1 MTELEKRQ
9 QQWLADIKAS
19 FTAQGLDGFESPKA
33 SPVLPNLNVPKQV
46 SPMGL
51 GGGNYQNQPEYVQ
64 GSNEG
69 RATSTANA
77 IRYGAP
83 IAASILAA
91 PAAGVGLAA
100 RGVGMAAR
108 AGIRSLG
115 GAGGETAAQGMEISS
130 GTRDKLAPG
139 AIAGAGIATG
149 LGIAKGAVSAPLTAA
164 LGNSTAEFTRQLVD
178 EDKMDVVKLV
188 LAGGL
193 GLAGGGLSRA
203 LSKTQLTQLDDLRSG
218 WLKTFKPLRD
228 KGMTV
233 NPSTFDRGGML
244 KHFTTNEKINVASAT
259 KNQAISNSLTR
270 EELGLPASHKPFAR
284 TPPRLDGNRQ
294 VMKADGKTPVRGEL
308 DEQLFKVQEP
318 YRDISGLGKEYEKA
332 QQAVLNGAGTPAQ
345 NSMIATIPA
354 KKLEVVTGAGNNV
367 KELRSVRIERGKAFK
382 EMKAGSMTAEAK
394 IDAANV
400 AEKKLEALIDEAAEL
415 MGKPKLLSQLI
426 DARKQSSKIYNVQD
440 AVHPASG
447 NVDIEEL
454 MRASERGVPLTGRL
468 RQLADFATIFGENSK
483 VLRNIRTPEASSGYL
498 QRQAIG
504 GTKMAA
510 PAAAAAVSDNPAA
523 RALMSESAQNK
534 VFRPNVEINPTA
546 LSRAARV
553 GAQNAGRDQQ
563 IMADMIRQ
571 RQEQGR

>member
-1 MTELEKRQ
+1 MTDLEKKQ
-9 QQWLADIKAS
+9 QQWLADIEAS

-33 SPVLPNLNVPKQV
+33 SPVLPNLNVPKRL
-46 SPMGL
+46 SPYGL
-51 GGGNYQNQPEYVQ
+51 SGGSYQNQPEYVQ

-284 TPPRLDGNRQ
+284 TPPRLDGNRP
-294 VMKADGKTPVRGEL
+294 VVDANGKEVRGEL
-308 DEQLFKVQEP
+308 DALLFKTQKP
-318 YRDISGLGKEYEKA
+318 YRDIGTFSAQYSKA
-332 QQAVLNGAGTPAQ
+332 QEAVLDGVPSSAQ
-345 NSMIATIPA
+345 TRMIANIPA
-354 KKLEVVTGAGNNV
+354 NKLEVVTGAGTNV
-367 KELRSVRIERGKAFK
+367 KKLREVRAERGKAFK

-394 IDAANV
+394 INAANA
-400 AEKKLEALIDEAAEL
+400 AEKELEALIDEAAEL
-415 MGKPKLLSQLI
+415 MGKKGLLESLI
-426 DARKQSSKIYNVQD
+426 EARKQSSKIYNVKD